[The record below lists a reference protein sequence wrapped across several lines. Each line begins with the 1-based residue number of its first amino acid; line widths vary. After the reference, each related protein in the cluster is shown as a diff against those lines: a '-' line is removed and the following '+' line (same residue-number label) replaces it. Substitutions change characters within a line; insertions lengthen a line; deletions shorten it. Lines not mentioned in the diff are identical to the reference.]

1 MKLLM
6 ICLLTA
12 LAPSLAAQHKLE
24 VTVKGIQAEK
34 GNVLIALYNSD
45 ATFMKKHVASRTVK
59 ASGND
64 VTVVFEN
71 LKPGHY
77 AVSTFHDENDNEKL
91 DTNFFGI
98 PKELYGFSNNA
109 KGSLGPPSF
118 DKARVKIE
126 ADKKLTIDLR

>member
-1 MKLLM
+1 
-6 ICLLTA
+6 
-12 LAPSLAAQHKLE
+12 
-24 VTVKGIQAEK
+24 
-34 GNVLIALYNSD
+34 LIALYNSD